1 LQGKL
6 FIEEIS
12 DIKSLVTT
20 EDNEESN
27 SNDLIGSSS
36 GYGVNHAAVG
46 CQVSYMKSH
55 ENGPSG
61 SVLRAAGF
69 SSVVEAEAGSLEDVI
84 SSQNS
89 AVSSQ
94 NSPDYLFH
102 RTDPIGSSSLQ
113 NFTEEGYIMRN
124 MSNGIGSSTE
134 YTALPPM
141 QEPKGMPGSS
151 EYDGLNLLPVSGV
164 NKGVLLDLNRSYQP
178 LHTSMSFVQNGES
191 DFTGVSCFSHIDKSF
206 CTGPDRVNPSSV
218 TQSEASLY
226 HLPPVS
232 AMGNNNKTK
241 VTDSS
246 SHSLYSVN
254 APLSQERRTC
264 PSAPSQQ
271 GDSSPIIKQN
281 FQPLHSSEKV
291 PFPKEHSSC
300 GNDSVRN
307 KTEAPFME
315 SHVYTNLQEVYT
327 TPTQQVQSGCS
338 QHDNGVRVQTT
349 AYEKHQ
355 SSILHENQNSHSEVL
370 QGVASDSTQ
379 KFSDTQKGPSEI
391 SQDGSKAKKVRGRPK
406 KKIYDWDSL
415 RKEVLSNG
423 GNKQRSHNAR
433 DTVDWEAVRQA
444 EVREISETIRERG
457 MNNMLAERIKEF
469 LDRLVTDHGSIDL
482 EWLRDVQPDKAKDYL
497 LSIRGLGLKSVECVR
512 LLTLHH
518 MAFPVDT
525 NVGRICV
532 RLGWVPL
539 QPLPESLQLHL
550 LEMYVSFILCC

>member
-1 LQGKL
+1 MAVAAKFPAKTEVPEKPVAEMSHTPEQKDSCSGIFGDSIKLQGKL

-178 LHTSMSFVQNGES
+178 LHTSMSQV
-191 DFTGVSCFSHIDKSF
+191 CH
-206 CTGPDRVNPSSV
+206 
-218 TQSEASLY
+218 AS
-226 HLPPVS
+226 
-232 AMGNNNKTK
+232 A
-241 VTDSS
+241 
-246 SHSLYSVN
+246 
-254 APLSQERRTC
+254 
-264 PSAPSQQ
+264 
-271 GDSSPIIKQN
+271 I
-281 FQPLHSSEKV
+281 
-291 PFPKEHSSC
+291 
-300 GNDSVRN
+300 
-307 KTEAPFME
+307 
-315 SHVYTNLQEVYT
+315 
-327 TPTQQVQSGCS
+327 
-338 QHDNGVRVQTT
+338 
-349 AYEKHQ
+349 
-355 SSILHENQNSHSEVL
+355 
-370 QGVASDSTQ
+370 
-379 KFSDTQKGPSEI
+379 
-391 SQDGSKAKKVRGRPK
+391 
-406 KKIYDWDSL
+406 
-415 RKEVLSNG
+415 
-423 GNKQRSHNAR
+423 
-433 DTVDWEAVRQA
+433 
-444 EVREISETIRERG
+444 
-457 MNNMLAERIKEF
+457 
-469 LDRLVTDHGSIDL
+469 
-482 EWLRDVQPDKAKDYL
+482 
-497 LSIRGLGLKSVECVR
+497 
-512 LLTLHH
+512 
-518 MAFPVDT
+518 
-525 NVGRICV
+525 
-532 RLGWVPL
+532 
-539 QPLPESLQLHL
+539 
-550 LEMYVSFILCC
+550 